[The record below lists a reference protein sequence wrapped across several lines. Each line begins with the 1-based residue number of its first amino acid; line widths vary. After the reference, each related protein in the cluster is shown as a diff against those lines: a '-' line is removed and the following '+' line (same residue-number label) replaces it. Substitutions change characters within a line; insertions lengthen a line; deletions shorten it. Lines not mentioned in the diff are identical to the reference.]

1 MYDSGITANAFID
14 TVEEEA
20 DISYPIPKAS
30 WLRWISTVE
39 QFVYSEVLD
48 EHCYVNVAYAD
59 EVNLSDIGEG
69 VSFDDIVAVY
79 VDGAELDRSG
89 IISALVIPDRP
100 MYWTD
105 NNGKLCMSYDGG
117 EELTVVYRLRPAVK
131 VTGVEHVMVPV
142 EWLDMVAA
150 RMRGE
155 AYKIANEDGI
165 AGKWLNDY
173 NLQLESFKVW
183 AQKRKERYGR

>member
-1 MYDSGITANAFID
+1 MYDSGITANAFIG

-30 WLRWISTVE
+30 WLRWITTVE

-48 EHCYVNVAYAD
+48 EHCYVVVPYSA
-59 EVNLSDIGEG
+59 EISLSSIGSG
-69 VSFDDIVAVY
+69 VTFDDIVAVY
-79 VDGAELDRSG
+79 ADGAELDRAG
-89 IISALVIPDRP
+89 VVSALVIPDRP

-105 NNGKLCMSYDGG
+105 NNGTLRLCYDGAD
-117 EELTVVYRLRPAVK
+117 EVTVVYRLRPAVK
-131 VTGVEHVMVPV
+131 STGNEHVMLPV

-173 NLQLESFKVW
+173 NTQLESFKVW